1 MAKRNGKRVL
11 EYAIDQAVGLT
22 LARAA
27 GKFRE
32 ELMAHA
38 IKTDPTLTGLIVQL
52 ARARVKQE
60 LKALKGHT

>member
-11 EYAIDQAVGLT
+11 KYAIDQAVDFT
-22 LARAA
+22 PARAA
-27 GKFRE
+27 GEFGK

-38 IKTDPTLTGLIVQL
+38 IKTDPTLVGLIAQL

-60 LKALKGHT
+60 LRALMGHR